1 MPGSAVGPGQGSGS
15 AVGPVLPLDVTNEES
30 FPSLTPSAD
39 RKTPQAGLN
48 FRLAVQ
54 KNIAVPKQGLNGT
67 SKQGLNSTSLEQG
80 IIRDSMSLNGMS
92 LNGTSLNGM
101 SKQGIIRDS
110 MSLNNM
116 FLNPHAHAH
125 AHAHSHAHSHA
136 YSHAY
141 SDDYPDADTDA
152 YDSAY
157 TKYYN
162 D

>member
-39 RKTPQAGLN
+39 RKTPQADLN

-54 KNIAVPKQGLNGT
+54 KNIAVPKQGLNGM
-67 SKQGLNSTSLEQG
+67 SKQGLNSTSKQGLNGTSIEQG
-80 IIRDSMSLNGMS
+80 IIRD
-92 LNGTSLNGM
+92 GTSLN
-101 SKQGIIRDS
+101 
-110 MSLNNM
+110 LNNM

-125 AHAHSHAHSHA
+125 SHAHANAHAHA

>member
-39 RKTPQAGLN
+39 RKTPQADLN

-54 KNIAVPKQGLNGT
+54 KNIAVPKQGLNST
-67 SKQGLNSTSLEQG
+67 SKQGLNGTSLE
-80 IIRDSMSLNGMS
+80 
-92 LNGTSLNGM
+92 
-101 SKQGIIRDS
+101 QGIIRDS